1 MEPYIILDGVSKSFR
16 SVEVLKP
23 LSIEFEE
30 GLIHGIV
37 GRNGSGKTVMMKL
50 ILGFLKP
57 TQGTVTVGKKRVG
70 KDVDFPQDVG
80 AIIENVDFIPY
91 LNAYDNLYNL
101 AAIRHRITKEDV
113 KQVLETVGLGDT
125 GRKKVAKFSLGMR
138 QRLAIAQAI
147 MEKPKLI
154 ILDSHRVMKNPILI
168 IGGEPMNGLDKR
180 GVEEMRQ
187 IFLNLKAEG
196 TTILLASH
204 NMEDI
209 RCLCD
214 KVYEMDAGVL
224 TPIDGVS

>member
-1 MEPYIILDGVSKSFR
+1 MSQKAPPVRKNAR
-16 SVEVLKP
+16 
-23 LSIEFEE
+23 
-30 GLIHGIV
+30 
-37 GRNGSGKTVMMKL
+37 GS
-50 ILGFLKP
+50 
-57 TQGTVTVGKKRVG
+57 
-70 KDVDFPQDVG
+70 
-80 AIIENVDFIPY
+80 
-91 LNAYDNLYNL
+91 
-101 AAIRHRITKEDV
+101 
-113 KQVLETVGLGDT
+113 
-125 GRKKVAKFSLGMR
+125 
-138 QRLAIAQAI
+138 I

-154 ILDSHRVMKNPILI
+154 ILD
-168 IGGEPMNGLDKR
+168 EPMNGLDKR

>member
-1 MEPYIILDGVSKSFR
+1 MGLAAVDGVSDG
-16 SVEVLKP
+16 VL
-23 LSIEFEE
+23 
-30 GLIHGIV
+30 
-37 GRNGSGKTVMMKL
+37 GSGHRCSGFYGAVELSTLAGTDPQPADKVGLCRRPKL
-50 ILGFLKP
+50 IP
-57 TQGTVTVGKKRVG
+57 TNRWRIPGIPQRFG

-154 ILDSHRVMKNPILI
+154 ILD
-168 IGGEPMNGLDKR
+168 EPMNVLDKR

>member
-1 MEPYIILDGVSKSFR
+1 MHMTICIIWRRF
-16 SVEVLKP
+16 
-23 LSIEFEE
+23 
-30 GLIHGIV
+30 
-37 GRNGSGKTVMMKL
+37 
-50 ILGFLKP
+50 
-57 TQGTVTVGKKRVG
+57 VTG
-70 KDVDFPQDVG
+70 
-80 AIIENVDFIPY
+80 
-91 LNAYDNLYNL
+91 
-101 AAIRHRITKEDV
+101 ITKEDV

-154 ILDSHRVMKNPILI
+154 ILD
-168 IGGEPMNGLDKR
+168 EPMNGLDKR

>member
-1 MEPYIILDGVSKSFR
+1 MSQEAPPVRKNAR
-16 SVEVLKP
+16 
-23 LSIEFEE
+23 
-30 GLIHGIV
+30 
-37 GRNGSGKTVMMKL
+37 GS
-50 ILGFLKP
+50 
-57 TQGTVTVGKKRVG
+57 
-70 KDVDFPQDVG
+70 
-80 AIIENVDFIPY
+80 
-91 LNAYDNLYNL
+91 
-101 AAIRHRITKEDV
+101 
-113 KQVLETVGLGDT
+113 
-125 GRKKVAKFSLGMR
+125 
-138 QRLAIAQAI
+138 I

-154 ILDSHRVMKNPILI
+154 ILD
-168 IGGEPMNGLDKR
+168 EQMNGLDKR

>member
-1 MEPYIILDGVSKSFR
+1 M
-16 SVEVLKP
+16 
-23 LSIEFEE
+23 
-30 GLIHGIV
+30 
-37 GRNGSGKTVMMKL
+37 
-50 ILGFLKP
+50 
-57 TQGTVTVGKKRVG
+57 
-70 KDVDFPQDVG
+70 
-80 AIIENVDFIPY
+80 
-91 LNAYDNLYNL
+91 
-101 AAIRHRITKEDV
+101 
-113 KQVLETVGLGDT
+113 
-125 GRKKVAKFSLGMR
+125 AKFSLGMR

-154 ILDSHRVMKNPILI
+154 ILD
-168 IGGEPMNGLDKR
+168 EPMNGLDKR

-196 TTILLASH
+196 TMILLASH

>member
-1 MEPYIILDGVSKSFR
+1 MEPYIVLDGVSKSFR
-16 SVEVLKP
+16 SAEVLKP
-23 LSIEFEE
+23 LSIEFEQ

-57 TQGTVTVGKKRVG
+57 TQGTVTVGGKRVG

-113 KQVLETVGLGDT
+113 KQVLETVGLGNT

-154 ILDSHRVMKNPILI
+154 ILD
-168 IGGEPMNGLDKR
+168 EPMNGLDKR

-224 TPIDGVS
+224 TPIDEVS

>member
-1 MEPYIILDGVSKSFR
+1 MEPYIVLDGVSKSFR

-70 KDVDFPQDVG
+70 KD
-80 AIIENVDFIPY
+80 VDFIPY

-154 ILDSHRVMKNPILI
+154 ILD
-168 IGGEPMNGLDKR
+168 EPMNGLDKR

>member
-1 MEPYIILDGVSKSFR
+1 MEPYIVLEGVSKSFR

-23 LSIEFEE
+23 LSIGFEE

-70 KDVDFPQDVG
+70 KD
-80 AIIENVDFIPY
+80 VDFIPY

-154 ILDSHRVMKNPILI
+154 ILD
-168 IGGEPMNGLDKR
+168 EPMNGLDKR

>member
-1 MEPYIILDGVSKSFR
+1 MHLVEDIKIGLVFMLLKSCFDR
-16 SVEVLKP
+16 LAS
-23 LSIEFEE
+23 FF
-30 GLIHGIV
+30 GLIIFFPVLFIV
-37 GRNGSGKTVMMKL
+37 AIL
-50 ILGFLKP
+50 IRVKMPGGPVIFR
-57 TQGTVTVGKKRVG
+57 QKRVG

-154 ILDSHRVMKNPILI
+154 ILD
-168 IGGEPMNGLDKR
+168 EPMNGLDKR

>member
-70 KDVDFPQDVG
+70 KDVDF
-80 AIIENVDFIPY
+80 IPY

-154 ILDSHRVMKNPILI
+154 ILD
-168 IGGEPMNGLDKR
+168 EPMNGLDKR

-224 TPIDGVS
+224 TPIDEVS

>member
-1 MEPYIILDGVSKSFR
+1 MEPYIVLDGVSKSFR

-57 TQGTVTVGKKRVG
+57 TQGTVTVGKKRV
-70 KDVDFPQDVG
+70 
-80 AIIENVDFIPY
+80 
-91 LNAYDNLYNL
+91 AYDNLYNL

-154 ILDSHRVMKNPILI
+154 ILD
-168 IGGEPMNGLDKR
+168 EPMNGLDKR

>member
-1 MEPYIILDGVSKSFR
+1 M
-16 SVEVLKP
+16 
-23 LSIEFEE
+23 
-30 GLIHGIV
+30 
-37 GRNGSGKTVMMKL
+37 
-50 ILGFLKP
+50 
-57 TQGTVTVGKKRVG
+57 
-70 KDVDFPQDVG
+70 
-80 AIIENVDFIPY
+80 
-91 LNAYDNLYNL
+91 
-101 AAIRHRITKEDV
+101 
-113 KQVLETVGLGDT
+113 
-125 GRKKVAKFSLGMR
+125 AKFSLGMR

-154 ILDSHRVMKNPILI
+154 ILD
-168 IGGEPMNGLDKR
+168 EPMNGLDKR

-196 TTILLASH
+196 TAILLARH

>member
-1 MEPYIILDGVSKSFR
+1 MSQEA
-16 SVEVLKP
+16 P
-23 LSIEFEE
+23 L
-30 GLIHGIV
+30 V
-37 GRNGSGKTVMMKL
+37 RKNARGS
-50 ILGFLKP
+50 
-57 TQGTVTVGKKRVG
+57 
-70 KDVDFPQDVG
+70 
-80 AIIENVDFIPY
+80 
-91 LNAYDNLYNL
+91 
-101 AAIRHRITKEDV
+101 
-113 KQVLETVGLGDT
+113 
-125 GRKKVAKFSLGMR
+125 
-138 QRLAIAQAI
+138 I

-154 ILDSHRVMKNPILI
+154 ILD
-168 IGGEPMNGLDKR
+168 EPMNGLDKR

>member
-1 MEPYIILDGVSKSFR
+1 M
-16 SVEVLKP
+16 
-23 LSIEFEE
+23 
-30 GLIHGIV
+30 
-37 GRNGSGKTVMMKL
+37 
-50 ILGFLKP
+50 
-57 TQGTVTVGKKRVG
+57 
-70 KDVDFPQDVG
+70 
-80 AIIENVDFIPY
+80 
-91 LNAYDNLYNL
+91 
-101 AAIRHRITKEDV
+101 
-113 KQVLETVGLGDT
+113 
-125 GRKKVAKFSLGMR
+125 AKFSLGMR
-138 QRLAIAQAI
+138 QRRAIAQAS

-154 ILDSHRVMKNPILI
+154 ILD
-168 IGGEPMNGLDKR
+168 EPMNGLDKR

>member
-1 MEPYIILDGVSKSFR
+1 M
-16 SVEVLKP
+16 
-23 LSIEFEE
+23 
-30 GLIHGIV
+30 
-37 GRNGSGKTVMMKL
+37 
-50 ILGFLKP
+50 
-57 TQGTVTVGKKRVG
+57 G

-125 GRKKVAKFSLGMR
+125 GRKKVAKSSLGMR

-154 ILDSHRVMKNPILI
+154 ILD
-168 IGGEPMNGLDKR
+168 EPMNGLDKR

-196 TTILLASH
+196 TTILLAAITWKIFAACV
-204 NMEDI
+204 I
-209 RCLCD
+209 RCMRWMP
-214 KVYEMDAGVL
+214 VYL
-224 TPIDGVS
+224 HR

>member
-70 KDVDFPQDVG
+70 KDVDF
-80 AIIENVDFIPY
+80 IPY

-154 ILDSHRVMKNPILI
+154 ILD
-168 IGGEPMNGLDKR
+168 EPMNGLDKR

>member
-1 MEPYIILDGVSKSFR
+1 M
-16 SVEVLKP
+16 
-23 LSIEFEE
+23 
-30 GLIHGIV
+30 
-37 GRNGSGKTVMMKL
+37 
-50 ILGFLKP
+50 
-57 TQGTVTVGKKRVG
+57 
-70 KDVDFPQDVG
+70 
-80 AIIENVDFIPY
+80 
-91 LNAYDNLYNL
+91 
-101 AAIRHRITKEDV
+101 
-113 KQVLETVGLGDT
+113 
-125 GRKKVAKFSLGMR
+125 AKFSLGMR

-154 ILDSHRVMKNPILI
+154 ILD
-168 IGGEPMNGLDKR
+168 EPMNGLDKR

-224 TPIDGVS
+224 TPIDEVS

>member
-1 MEPYIILDGVSKSFR
+1 MSQEAPPVRKNAR
-16 SVEVLKP
+16 
-23 LSIEFEE
+23 
-30 GLIHGIV
+30 
-37 GRNGSGKTVMMKL
+37 GSL
-50 ILGFLKP
+50 
-57 TQGTVTVGKKRVG
+57 
-70 KDVDFPQDVG
+70 
-80 AIIENVDFIPY
+80 
-91 LNAYDNLYNL
+91 
-101 AAIRHRITKEDV
+101 
-113 KQVLETVGLGDT
+113 
-125 GRKKVAKFSLGMR
+125 
-138 QRLAIAQAI
+138 

-154 ILDSHRVMKNPILI
+154 ILD
-168 IGGEPMNGLDKR
+168 EPMNGLDKR